1 MPWDH
6 NHQKIFYFKSISCC
20 DQTAR
25 AIAHFIKLWL
35 GFRSLWPF
43 TIYSLPL
50 SSLSDDVRNPLE
62 LSTGPVSQSSIFFH
76 TGPLLFAA
84 WIFMGTKSLAMLLSR
99 LQDDTK
105 VVPSVRWIH
114 NGMAWEHKSWLL
126 GLYLTSLNCP
136 ALWHK
141 SLLWIAIISP
151 LPLDRSDWLS
161 VQMWARALKANQCP
175 VSFGC
180 WVAMV
185 ALNIN
190 PVLSIALLPLLANT
204 GYIQLNTRAGP
215 QRGIKHFHG
224 AKRIE

>member
-1 MPWDH
+1 MTKPPGQLHILLNSDWV
-6 NHQKIFYFKSISCC
+6 
-20 DQTAR
+20 
-25 AIAHFIKLWL
+25 L
-35 GFRSLWPF
+35 GVSGHLPF
-43 TIYSLPL
+43 TASP
-50 SSLSDDVRNPLE
+50 SASVRRCPE
-62 LSTGPVSQSSIFFH
+62 PSGVVHWPPSRSRASFFH
-76 TGPLLFAA
+76 TGPLLLAA
-84 WIFMGTKSLAMLLSR
+84 WIFMGTKNPLKMLLSR

-114 NGMAWEHKSWLL
+114 NGMAWGHKSWLL